1 MGHTMKSAP
10 ANKVVSA
17 QKPRRGERAQARI
30 IMLALVSFLLGV
42 VVTAFWFHFASQHH
56 AENLGSP
63 ATDQSN
69 NQQAASL
76 AGDANPPM
84 QPFVP
89 SHPPVDAATIEQVK
103 QAVPNYASVSV
114 EDGTQ
119 VLREAAL
126 KQFAAA
132 AKEMDVRVR
141 QAEQR
146 LSEAEN
152 GQIAAEQQAALA
164 NLRQTQAEQTGK
176 LQEITAQLQAQIA
189 ALKQLKNAN

>member
-10 ANKVVSA
+10 ADKAISA
-17 QKPRRGERAQARI
+17 QKPRQGERARVRI

-42 VVTAFWFHFASQHH
+42 AVTVFCFHFASQRP
-56 AENLGSP
+56 AENSSSP
-63 ATDQSN
+63 APDQSN
-69 NQQAASL
+69 NEQPDSPAVN
-76 AGDANPPM
+76 ANPPA
-84 QPFVP
+84 QPFVA
-89 SHPPVDAATIEQVK
+89 SHPPVDAATIEAVK
-103 QAVPNYASVSV
+103 LAVPNYASVSLA
-114 EDGTQ
+114 DGTQ
-119 VLREAAL
+119 VLRAAAL
-126 KQFAAA
+126 KQFAVV

-141 QAEQR
+141 QAEER

-152 GQIAAEQQAALA
+152 GQIAAEQQAALT